1 MKHIFT
7 LVMIVFV
14 MGCQSTTT
22 EAPNYLQ
29 NRAPLSPQSFLQL
42 PMDAIKPEGW
52 LLEQMRL
59 AAEGMTGHLD
69 EWYPSV
75 VGERNGWLGGDGDG
89 WERGPYWLDGLVPMA
104 YMLEDEKL
112 IAKTKPWIE
121 WTLNS
126 QTADGYFGPVPFE
139 KEPELEPGIQRGK
152 RRDWWPHMVMLKVLQ
167 SYYDATGDKR
177 VIELMENYFQY
188 QLKTLPGTPLD
199 NWTNWG
205 RNRGGENLASVYWL
219 YNITGEPYL
228 LDLAKII
235 FEQTD
240 PWTDWF
246 NTGDLIAKNRSTWDM
261 HWSATHCVN
270 IAMAIKQPLVYS
282 QQDQNPKYMAAV
294 KQALAD
300 LKEFHGQPTGLYGA
314 DELLHGSDPLRG
326 SEFCTAIEMM
336 FSLESIIQIT
346 GDLEFA
352 DLLERVAY
360 NAVPAQITDDFK
372 ARQYYQQT
380 NQVMLTNSVRNFIT
394 KHEGTDLCV
403 GLLTGYPCCTCNLHQ
418 GWPKFVRNLWYATP
432 DNGVAALVYAPSR
445 VTAKVADGQTIEI
458 KQQTNYPFE
467 EEVKFVYSGPESV
480 DFPLYLRVPSWCDN
494 PEVSVNGDPVSI
506 DVSDNLIK
514 VNRSWNDGDIV
525 SLSLPMEVRT
535 SRWHEHSLAL
545 ERGPLV
551 YALPIKEERRSVPAI
566 ETYGSYVEVRPTSPW
581 NYGFDLDLPEN
592 VAERVSVVKGDHS
605 VKQPWTPWD
614 APIKLRLKARRVPGW
629 KLYMDMAG
637 PLPHS
642 PAYSEEPEEVIE
654 LIPYGS
660 TNLRITA
667 FPLLSS
673 KLK

>member
-1 MKHIFT
+1 MKRF
-7 LVMIVFV
+7 LPLCLIVVFFSCEPSAKQ
-14 MGCQSTTT
+14 MT
-22 EAPNYLQ
+22 NYPQ
-29 NRAPLSPQSFLQL
+29 NRAPLAPQAFIKL

-59 AAEGMTGHLD
+59 AASGMTGHLD

-75 VGERNGWLGGDGDG
+75 IGKRNGWLGGDGDG

-126 QTADGYFGPVPFE
+126 QTSDGYFGPVPFE
-139 KEPELEPGIQRGK
+139 KDPDPEPGIQRGQ

-167 SYYDATGDKR
+167 SYYEATGDNR
-177 VIELMENYFQY
+177 VIELMDNYFQY
-188 QLKTLPGTPLD
+188 QLKMLPNTPLD

-205 RNRGGENLASVYWL
+205 RNRGGENLSSVYWL

-228 LDLAKII
+228 LDLAAII

-240 PWTDWF
+240 PWTEWF
-246 NTGDLIAKNRSTWDM
+246 TTGDLIAKNRSTWDM

-282 QQDQNPKYMAAV
+282 QQDKNPRYMTAV

-300 LKEFHGQPTGLYGA
+300 LQEFHGQPTGLYGA

-336 FSLESIIQIT
+336 FSLESIISIT

-360 NAVPAQITDDFK
+360 NAVPTQISDDFK
-372 ARQYYQQT
+372 TRQYYQQT
-380 NQVMLTNSVRNFIT
+380 NQIMLTRSVRNFIT
-394 KHEGTDLCV
+394 KHEGTDLCI

-432 DNGVAALVYAPSR
+432 DQGVAALVFGPSS
-445 VTAKVADGQTIEI
+445 VQVKVSNEQSIQF
-458 KQQTNYPFE
+458 QQRTNYPFE
-467 EEVKFVYSGPESV
+467 EDIEFVYSGA
-480 DFPLYLRVPSWCDN
+480 DDLTFPLYLRVPAWCDS
-494 PEVSVNGDPVSI
+494 PSLLVNGVQPKFV
-506 DVSDNLIK
+506 VSDRLIK
-514 VNRSWNDGDIV
+514 LERSWKDGDIV
-525 SLSLPMEVRT
+525 RLNLPMQVRT
-535 SRWHEHSLAL
+535 SRWHEHSIAL

-551 YALPIKEERRSVPAI
+551 YALPLGEERRSIPAI
-566 ETYGSYVEVRPTSPW
+566 ETYGSYEELRPLSPW
-581 NYGFDLDLPEN
+581 NYGFDQALLDNPTKE
-592 VAERVSVVKGDHS
+592 VDVIMADASVV
-605 VKQPWTPWD
+605 QPWTPET
-614 APIKLRLKARRVPGW
+614 APVKLRLKARRVPGW
-629 KLYMDMAG
+629 KQYMDMAG

-642 PAYSEEPEEVIE
+642 PAYSEEPQEVIE

-660 TNLRITA
+660 TNLRITE
-667 FPLLSS
+667 FPLVSP